1 MLQAM
6 DFDLH
11 IHSKYS
17 FDSVLEIKK
26 ILETARKR
34 NLAGIAITD
43 HNRLQ
48 GSIEASKICP
58 VDLFIICGSEIETE
72 YGEILGLFLKEEI
85 KPGLFL
91 DVIDKIKEQGGL
103 AVLPHPFKRKK
114 KIEQDVIKNIDAI
127 EGFNGRSSR
136 KLNIQAKKL
145 AIENKLPIIAG
156 SDAHFTF
163 EIGRVRT
170 IIKEDIR
177 DIEDIKKAIKGGKV
191 SVAGVESSEYLEC
204 FSQIIKAFKTRKFNM
219 LLPIIRKALWL
230 TANNVYSKIKR

>member
-1 MLQAM
+1 MRLSQAM

-17 FDSVLEIKK
+17 FDSVLEIKT

-43 HNRLQ
+43 HNHLQ

-58 VDLFIICGSEIETE
+58 VNLFIICGSEIETE
-72 YGEILGLFLKEEI
+72 YGEILGLFLKKEI
-85 KPGLFL
+85 EPGSFL
-91 DVIDKIKEQGGL
+91 DVINEIKEQGGL
-103 AVLPHPFKRKK
+103 VVLPHPFKRNK
-114 KIEQDVIKNIDAI
+114 KIEQSVIKNIDAI
-127 EGFNGRSSR
+127 EGLNGRSSR
-136 KLNIQAKKL
+136 KLNVQAKKL
-145 AIENKLPIIAG
+145 AMENKLPIIAG
-156 SDAHFTF
+156 SDAHFTC

-177 DIEDIKKAIKGGKV
+177 DIEDIKKAIKDGRV

-204 FSQIIKAFKTRKFNM
+204 FSQIIRAFKTRKFTL
-219 LLPIIRKALWL
+219 LLPTIRKALWL
-230 TANNVYSKIKR
+230 TAKKFIQK